1 MHNTRRIL
9 AGYPADETPYY
20 TYNEPATNARML
32 QHPSLEGLIPKHA
45 NKIKNFLKHI
55 FVQKIK
61 METLPTQLIIFSNIY
76 LTCKLYSLSLR
87 LK

>member
-45 NKIKNFLKHI
+45 NKIRNFLKHI
-55 FVQKIK
+55 
-61 METLPTQLIIFSNIY
+61 LA
-76 LTCKLYSLSLR
+76 
-87 LK
+87 